1 MSHVTFLLA
10 ATWVQVAGA
19 AWGVASLVLIIWLL
33 FYLRRPEQKRRAVAE
48 EINKMASGMEEERR
62 AAQVLIQRER
72 DARDRRRPQI
82 DQLQM
87 SSAVDPLT
95 ELQNYYA
102 LVTWLDSVTA
112 TIRKE
117 EKIAILM
124 MNIDDYHQIIDELG
138 HSYGDE
144 LLIDVAHRLMQVM
157 GEDDFLARTESDT
170 FAMVSQNLAD
180 YSEYEEKVRK
190 IQTVMNYPFQ
200 LAGREF
206 VITLS
211 MGICFAPQDGIN
223 TRVLLRNADLALQNA
238 KRIGKNTYSY
248 YTAELEELST
258 ERMMQHAQLRTAIS
272 EHQLEVWFEP
282 CVDPFDESLV
292 GFGASVRWRHPD
304 RGMVNFAEYRGLAE
318 DTNLSVAIGDWLLRE
333 CCLQLR
339 RWNDEGRDPVIAVP
353 LFFKQLREESFIEK
367 LDAVLEETGVQSGR
381 LMFEIREDTFFENEE
396 RLRPVIPKIHE
407 RGIQLAMTYFG
418 DRYGSLTMLRKVPVQ
433 FLRISNRIFAEETQ
447 ANNVEF
453 LKAVDAVTHAL
464 GIRIAVDRI
473 EEPEDEAVLKDMGC
487 HYARGLLYGES
498 LPGDKVFFPEKNA

>member
-1 MSHVTFLLA
+1 M
-10 ATWVQVAGA
+10 
-19 AWGVASLVLIIWLL
+19 
-33 FYLRRPEQKRRAVAE
+33 
-48 EINKMASGMEEERR
+48 
-62 AAQVLIQRER
+62 
-72 DARDRRRPQI
+72 
-82 DQLQM
+82 
-87 SSAVDPLT
+87 
-95 ELQNYYA
+95 
-102 LVTWLDSVTA
+102 
-112 TIRKE
+112 
-117 EKIAILM
+117 
-124 MNIDDYHQIIDELG
+124 
-138 HSYGDE
+138 
-144 LLIDVAHRLMQVM
+144 
-157 GEDDFLARTESDT
+157 
-170 FAMVSQNLAD
+170 
-180 YSEYEEKVRK
+180 RK

-453 LKAVDAVTHAL
+453 LKAIDAVTHAL